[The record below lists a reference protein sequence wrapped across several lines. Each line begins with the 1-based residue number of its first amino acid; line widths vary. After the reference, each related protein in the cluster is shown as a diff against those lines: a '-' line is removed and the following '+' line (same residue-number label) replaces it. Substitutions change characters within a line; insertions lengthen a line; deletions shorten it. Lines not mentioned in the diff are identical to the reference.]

1 MSSTLFGTNNLN
13 LLDSFLMY
21 PDTISLSVQIIFL
34 LTGISNLF
42 LKGIDIFNES
52 DVATNFI
59 LGMVITFN
67 GAKEL
72 YQSTINSA
80 IIIH

>member
-13 LLDSFLMY
+13 LFDSFLMY
-21 PDTISLSVQIIFL
+21 PDTISLSVQNIFS

-42 LKGIDIFNES
+42 LKGIGIFNES
-52 DVATNFI
+52 DVATNSI

-72 YQSTINSA
+72 YLSTINSA